1 MDIVPPAIG
10 WIFEFFMKYEKVFN
24 KSAFMKMKKNPQMM
38 WEIGTT
44 MRITKPETPLEGAQL
59 NLNLSREN
67 MHADKI
73 TQDVLFISG
82 KDDHFIPIRLHNEQ
96 VRALVNAK
104 SVRDKIFTK
113 DDHAQNHCQVG
124 NIGLL
129 LDTMIEW
136 IEEVR

>member
-1 MDIVPPAIG
+1 
-10 WIFEFFMKYEKVFN
+10 
-24 KSAFMKMKKNPQMM
+24 
-38 WEIGTT
+38 
-44 MRITKPETPLEGAQL
+44 
-59 NLNLSREN
+59 
-67 MHADKI
+67 
-73 TQDVLFISG
+73 
-82 KDDHFIPIRLHNEQ
+82 
-96 VRALVNAK
+96 VNAK

>member
-1 MDIVPPAIG
+1 
-10 WIFEFFMKYEKVFN
+10 
-24 KSAFMKMKKNPQMM
+24 MKKNPQMM
-38 WEIGTT
+38 WEIGNT
-44 MRITKPETPLEGAQL
+44 MRITKSETPLEGAQL